1 MEEIN
6 IDEFSKIDLRVAK
19 IIEVFE
25 VEDADKLI
33 QLKLDLGDSG
43 IKTVFAGIKA
53 AYKLEELYFN
63 EFNRGEPL
71 NCPYSV
77 DNH

>member
-25 VEDADKLI
+25 VEL
-33 QLKLDLGDSG
+33 
-43 IKTVFAGIKA
+43 V
-53 AYKLEELYFN
+53 YFD
-63 EFNRGEPL
+63 PI
-71 NCPYSV
+71 
-77 DNH
+77 

>member
-25 VEDADKLI
+25 VEDADNNTEH
-33 QLKLDLGDSG
+33 S
-43 IKTVFAGIKA
+43 
-53 AYKLEELYFN
+53 Y
-63 EFNRGEPL
+63 
-71 NCPYSV
+71 
-77 DNH
+77 